1 MSNQWVIVEIKG
13 QIAEVIM
20 NRPEKRNALNPDLVM
35 ELTSAFESLN
45 ANSAVRLI
53 VIKSTEGAF
62 CAGADLSYLKSLSQF
77 THQEN
82 IEDSTRLKNLFEL
95 IYHSPKIT
103 ISQVEG
109 PALAGGCGLAF
120 LADFCFAT
128 PSSTFGYTEAR
139 IGFIPAL
146 VMVYLK
152 EKLNQNQMN
161 EWLLTAQIFSAEK
174 AHKDGLVYAID
185 ENVAEKVSDFA
196 TELLK
201 TVSSEST
208 ARIKSMMR
216 NMPADWNSSL
226 TYAAEQN
233 ALARK
238 TDDCQ
243 KGVSAFLNKEKISW

>member
-20 NRPEKRNALNPDLVM
+20 NRPEKRNALNPDLVL
-35 ELTSAFESLN
+35 ELTAAFEALN
-45 ANSAVRLI
+45 ANAEVRLI
-53 VIKSTEGAF
+53 VLKSKEGAF

-103 ISQVEG
+103 VSQVEG

-161 EWLLTAQIFSAEK
+161 EWLLTAQIFSADK
-174 AHKDGLVYAID
+174 AYTDGLVYVVD
-185 ENVAEKVSDFA
+185 EKIGQKVNEFA
-196 TELLK
+196 AELLK
-201 TVSSEST
+201 SVSSEST
-208 ARIKSMMR
+208 LRIKSMMR
-216 NMPADWNSSL
+216 NMPSNWNESL
-226 TYAAEQN
+226 VYAAEQN

-238 TDDCQ
+238 TADCQ

>member
-1 MSNQWVIVEIKG
+1 MSNQWVIVEIKD

-20 NRPEKRNALNPDLVM
+20 NRPEKRNALNPDLVL
-35 ELTSAFESLN
+35 ELTAAFEALN
-45 ANSAVRLI
+45 ENAEVRLI
-53 VIKSTEGAF
+53 VLKSKEGAF

-82 IEDSTRLKNLFEL
+82 IEDSTRLKKLFEL

-103 ISQVEG
+103 VSQVEG

-161 EWLLTAQIFSAEK
+161 EWLLTAQIFSADK
-174 AHKDGLVYAID
+174 AYKDGLVYVVDDNIG
-185 ENVAEKVSDFA
+185 EKVNEFSA
-196 TELLK
+196 QLLK
-201 TVSSEST
+201 SVSSEST
-208 ARIKSMMR
+208 LRIKSMMR
-216 NMPADWNSSL
+216 NMPSNWNESL
-226 TYAAEQN
+226 VYAAEQN

>member
-1 MSNQWVIVEIKG
+1 
-13 QIAEVIM
+13 M
-20 NRPEKRNALNPDLVM
+20 NRPEKRNALNPDLVL
-35 ELTSAFESLN
+35 ELTAAFEALN
-45 ANSAVRLI
+45 ENAEVRLI
-53 VIKSTEGAF
+53 VLKSKEGAF

-95 IYHSPKIT
+95 IYHCSKIT
-103 ISQVEG
+103 VSQVEG

-161 EWLLTAQIFSAEK
+161 EWLLTAQIFSADK
-174 AHKDGLVYAID
+174 AYKDGLVYVVDDNIG
-185 ENVAEKVSDFA
+185 EKVNEFSA
-196 TELLK
+196 QLLK
-201 TVSSEST
+201 SVSSEST
-208 ARIKSMMR
+208 LRIKSMMR
-216 NMPADWNSSL
+216 NMPSNWNESL
-226 TYAAEQN
+226 VYAAEQN

>member
-20 NRPEKRNALNPDLVM
+20 NRPEKRNALNPDLVL
-35 ELTSAFESLN
+35 ELTAAFEALN
-45 ANSAVRLI
+45 ANAEVRLI
-53 VIKSTEGAF
+53 VLKSKEGAF
-62 CAGADLSYLKSLSQF
+62 CAGADLSYLKSMSQF

-103 ISQVEG
+103 VSQVEG

-161 EWLLTAQIFSAEK
+161 EWLLTAQIFSADK
-174 AHKDGLVYAID
+174 AYKDGLVYVVD
-185 ENVAEKVSDFA
+185 ENIGQKVNEFA
-196 TELLK
+196 AELLK
-201 TVSSEST
+201 SVSSEST
-208 ARIKSMMR
+208 LRIKSMMR
-216 NMPADWNSSL
+216 NMPSNWNESL
-226 TYAAEQN
+226 VYAAEQN

>member
-20 NRPEKRNALNPDLVM
+20 NRPEKRNALNPDLVL
-35 ELTSAFESLN
+35 ELTAAFEALN
-45 ANSAVRLI
+45 ANAEVRLI
-53 VIKSTEGAF
+53 VLKSKEGAF

-77 THQEN
+77 THEEN

-95 IYHSPKIT
+95 IYQSPKNT
-103 ISQVEG
+103 VSQVEG

-174 AHKDGLVYAID
+174 AYKDGLVYVVD
-185 ENVAEKVSDFA
+185 ENIGQKVNEFA
-196 TELLK
+196 AELLK
-201 TVSSEST
+201 SVSSEST
-208 ARIKSMMR
+208 LRIKSMMR
-216 NMPADWNSSL
+216 NMPSNWNESL
-226 TYAAEQN
+226 VYAAEQN

>member
-1 MSNQWVIVEIKG
+1 MSNQWVIVEIKD

-20 NRPEKRNALNPDLVM
+20 NRPEKRNALNPDLVL
-35 ELTSAFESLN
+35 ELTAAFEALN
-45 ANSAVRLI
+45 ENAEVRLI
-53 VIKSTEGAF
+53 VLKSKEGAF

-103 ISQVEG
+103 VSQVEG

-161 EWLLTAQIFSAEK
+161 EWLLTAQIFSADK
-174 AHKDGLVYAID
+174 AYKDGLVYVVDDNIG
-185 ENVAEKVSDFA
+185 EKVNEFSA
-196 TELLK
+196 QLLK
-201 TVSSEST
+201 SVSSEST
-208 ARIKSMMR
+208 LRIKSMMR
-216 NMPADWNSSL
+216 NMPSNWNESMV
-226 TYAAEQN
+226 YAAEQN

>member
-1 MSNQWVIVEIKG
+1 MSNQWVIVERSG
-13 QIAEVIM
+13 PIAEVIM
-20 NRPEKRNALNPDLVM
+20 NRPEKRNALNPDLVL
-35 ELTSAFESLN
+35 ELTAAFSELN
-45 ANSAVRLI
+45 EDNSVRLI
-53 VIKSTEGAF
+53 VLKSKEGAF

-103 ISQVEG
+103 VSQVEG

-128 PSSTFGYTEAR
+128 PDSTFGYTEAR

-161 EWLLTAQIFSAEK
+161 EWLLTAQIFSADK
-174 AHKDGLVYAID
+174 ALKDGLVYAVE
-185 ENVAEKVSDFA
+185 ENVGAKVHDFA
-196 TELLK
+196 TQLLK

-208 ARIKSMMR
+208 SRIKNMMR
-216 NMPADWNSSL
+216 NMPADWSESL
-226 TYAAEQN
+226 SYAAEQN

>member
-1 MSNQWVIVEIKG
+1 
-13 QIAEVIM
+13 M
-20 NRPEKRNALNPDLVM
+20 NRPEKRNALNPDLVL
-35 ELTSAFESLN
+35 ELTAAFEALN
-45 ANSAVRLI
+45 ANAEVRLI
-53 VIKSTEGAF
+53 VLKSKEGAF

-103 ISQVEG
+103 VSQVEG

-161 EWLLTAQIFSAEK
+161 EWLLTAQIFSADK
-174 AHKDGLVYAID
+174 AYTDGLVYVVD
-185 ENVAEKVSDFA
+185 ENIGQKVNEFA
-196 TELLK
+196 AELLK
-201 TVSSEST
+201 SVSSEST
-208 ARIKSMMR
+208 LRIKSMMR
-216 NMPADWNSSL
+216 NMPSNWNESL
-226 TYAAEQN
+226 VYAAEQN

-238 TDDCQ
+238 TADCQ

>member
-20 NRPEKRNALNPDLVM
+20 NRPEKRNALNPDLVL
-35 ELTSAFESLN
+35 ELTAAFEALN
-45 ANSAVRLI
+45 ANAEVRLI
-53 VIKSTEGAF
+53 VLKSKEGAF

-103 ISQVEG
+103 VSQVEG

-161 EWLLTAQIFSAEK
+161 EWLLTAQIFSADK
-174 AHKDGLVYAID
+174 AYTDGLVYVVD
-185 ENVAEKVSDFA
+185 ENIGQKVNEFA
-196 TELLK
+196 AELLK
-201 TVSSEST
+201 SVSSEST
-208 ARIKSMMR
+208 LRIKSMMR
-216 NMPADWNSSL
+216 NMPSNWNESL
-226 TYAAEQN
+226 VYAAEQN

-238 TDDCQ
+238 TADCQ

>member
-20 NRPEKRNALNPDLVM
+20 NRPEKRNALNPDLVL
-35 ELTSAFESLN
+35 ELTAAFEALN
-45 ANSAVRLI
+45 ANAEVRLI
-53 VIKSTEGAF
+53 ALKSKEGAF

-103 ISQVEG
+103 VSQVEG

-161 EWLLTAQIFSAEK
+161 EWLLTAQIFSADK
-174 AHKDGLVYAID
+174 AYTDGLVYVVD
-185 ENVAEKVSDFA
+185 ENIGQKVNEFA
-196 TELLK
+196 AELLK
-201 TVSSEST
+201 SVSSEST
-208 ARIKSMMR
+208 LRIKSMMR
-216 NMPADWNSSL
+216 NMPSNWNESL
-226 TYAAEQN
+226 VYAAEQN

>member
-20 NRPEKRNALNPDLVM
+20 NRPEKRNALNPDLVL
-35 ELTSAFESLN
+35 ELTAAFEALN
-45 ANSAVRLI
+45 ENAEVRLI
-53 VIKSTEGAF
+53 VLKSKEGAF

-103 ISQVEG
+103 VSQVEG

-161 EWLLTAQIFSAEK
+161 EWLLTAQIFSADK
-174 AHKDGLVYAID
+174 AYKDGLVYVVDDNIG
-185 ENVAEKVSDFA
+185 EKVNEFSA
-196 TELLK
+196 QLLK
-201 TVSSEST
+201 SVSSEST
-208 ARIKSMMR
+208 LRIKSMMR
-216 NMPADWNSSL
+216 NMPSNWNESMV
-226 TYAAEQN
+226 YAAEQN

>member
-20 NRPEKRNALNPDLVM
+20 NRPEKRNALNPDLVL
-35 ELTSAFESLN
+35 ELTAAFEALN
-45 ANSAVRLI
+45 ANAEVRLI
-53 VIKSTEGAF
+53 VLKSKEGAF

-103 ISQVEG
+103 VSQVEG

-161 EWLLTAQIFSAEK
+161 EWLLTAQIFSADK
-174 AHKDGLVYAID
+174 AYTDGLVYVVD
-185 ENVAEKVSDFA
+185 ENIGQKVNEFA
-196 TELLK
+196 AELLK
-201 TVSSEST
+201 SVSSEST
-208 ARIKSMMR
+208 LRIKSMMR
-216 NMPADWNSSL
+216 NMPSNWNESL
-226 TYAAEQN
+226 VYAAEQN